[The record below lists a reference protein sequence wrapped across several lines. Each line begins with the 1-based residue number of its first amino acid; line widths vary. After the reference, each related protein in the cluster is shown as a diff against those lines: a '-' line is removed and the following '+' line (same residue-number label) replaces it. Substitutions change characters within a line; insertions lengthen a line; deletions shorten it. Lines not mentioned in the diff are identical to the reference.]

1 MGVVTQKIIVGL
13 VVAPGVTEK
22 LGQQLTAELPD
33 IFIDEIDSN
42 VSWETDLVVDPLTGF
57 AETVDDIYNEITNYY
72 KEKAWHYVIAITDLP
87 MFVNGHVMALDINNE
102 QGVAVISYPSFGWR
116 PIKKRMTNT
125 IVSIIRNVHQSN
137 LANQDYDANNHI
149 KHTMNKQFPLA
160 KVTKAKQYLDETKS
174 KHTRY
179 IANSS
184 IMGMFRLISG
194 MTFANNPLKMMISFS
209 NIVAIAF
216 TTGAFGMVFS
226 TMWQLANEFSMIR
239 LFSISII
246 AIIGMLLWIVMA
258 HQLWEP
264 NNNSQHKRII
274 WLYNLTT
281 IMTLFV
287 AIIIYY
293 CVLYMLFL
301 TAEIILLPSDFL
313 GQQVKLGHAAGPD
326 LYLSIPWFA
335 TSISTVAG
343 AIGAG
348 LLDDQKVKEST
359 YGYRQRLRYYN
370 NKQRDS

>member
-1 MGVVTQKIIVGL
+1 MAQKIIVGL

-42 VSWETDLVVDPLTGF
+42 ISWETDLVVDPLTGF

-72 KEKAWHYVIAITDLP
+72 QEKSWQYVIAITDLP

-137 LANQDYDANNHI
+137 LADQDYDANNHI

-160 KVTKAKQYLDETKS
+160 KVTKAKQYLDETES

-239 LFSISII
+239 LFSISVI
-246 AIIGMLLWIVMA
+246 AILGMLLWIVMA

-264 NNNSQHKRII
+264 NNNSRHKRII

-281 IMTLFV
+281 IMTLLV

-301 TAEIILLPSDFL
+301 TAEVILLPADFL
-313 GQQVKLGHAAGPD
+313 GQQVKLGHAAGLD

-348 LLDDQKVKEST
+348 LLDDQRVKEST
-359 YGYRQRLRYYN
+359 YGYRQRLRYN
-370 NKQRDS
+370 NKQHDL